1 MKRFGQIFIAFVIF
15 LLFFSAIAHGA
26 TWSKKRGSQI
36 LQVTLGHQQ

>member
-26 TWSKKRGSQI
+26 TWSKKEAHKYCR
-36 LQVTLGHQQ
+36 